1 MGLGRGEARSEWSSK
16 GRSRVQKWYTR
27 EQAARDS
34 LEKCALPCPQP
45 TPRAPPLYASVRCSG
60 LDKPGLMSLS
70 GLCRVWLTSRVHS

>member
-34 LEKCALPCPQP
+34 LEKCAPCPHP
-45 TPRAPPLYASVRCSG
+45 TPRTLPYTPRPLA
-60 LDKPGLMSLS
+60 LA
-70 GLCRVWLTSRVHS
+70 